1 MLELKYQQMLMDAV
15 DHQRIKDQDYVS
27 INPNLEEAIKLVK
40 EQCPEKFHSEKTIR
54 DRIFYDEPAA
64 HKAPVHHSGFLR
76 QLPRVNRY

>member
-15 DHQRIKDQDYVS
+15 DPQRLKTKDYVF
-27 INPNLEEAIKLVK
+27 INERLEEAIKLVK

-76 QLPRVNRY
+76 QLPKVNRY